1 MHTVPG
7 LQTRCSPADGAERA
21 VFPAGAGHHIRRSQC
36 RHRPAKQCM
45 LSNECSPPEHRQA
58 EPPPPAPA
66 MQSGHPAPEC
76 SGIHK
81 EPVSEQ
87 RHPVLPSQRWQR
99 HRIQRLHRAL
109 HQSQWCKAAAC
120 LIREEVDITVCLPSV
135 VVSQIWCRC
144 AQMQR
149 RDTVCR
155 KRLHQRI
162 QRGDDRM
169 FQYRCRTAFT
179 AANGQTPTK

>member
-1 MHTVPG
+1 MQPG
-7 LQTRCSPADGAERA
+7 RRCRESS
-21 VFPAGAGHHIRRSQC
+21 FPAGAGHHIRRSQC

-99 HRIQRLHRAL
+99 HRIQSCTGLCTSHSGAKRLRA
-109 HQSQWCKAAAC
+109 